1 MSIIGVGGVF
11 FSVVLGLSQPTT
23 SPIVEKK
30 WAQIWPCE
38 ADGRKVF
45 NRQPS
50 TGPGAY
56 AHFRWAGMGTW
67 KRYKV
72 RKGVPIII
80 RAHGDSC
87 PGCCLGCLAFRMSEF
102 VNGKKAE
109 RFVFRGPKWRGEKPP
124 GEPGYRLVYYV
135 PQSEK
140 FEIACIGTGFYVAVY
155 QLVEIKRKADPLTD
169 EDRTKIVELIK
180 KMDDDSWKVRRQAQ
194 SELEK
199 MGKKILPFLR
209 TVLEKDKEKYSFEV
223 CLRIEMLINTL
234 DPPKT
239 NIISDREMKKQ
250 SYDLAD
256 KLAVNIGDKK
266 LSCDS
271 EQAKSLALIG
281 PYAAEPLKKQCSS
294 KSEHVRAA
302 AVCALA
308 KLADAGSVEAIIF
321 ILKSASEKDVS
332 ERVRKQASESLKQLL
347 KNRRQKPTTAPA
359 SP

>member
-1 MSIIGVGGVF
+1 MGIISVGGVF

-23 SPIVEKK
+23 APTTEKQ
-30 WAQIWPCE
+30 WVQIWPSE
-38 ADGRKVF
+38 ADGRKVL

-56 AHFRWAGMGTW
+56 AHFRWAGCSTW

-80 RAHGDSC
+80 RANGDSC

-109 RFVFRGPKWRGEKPP
+109 RFVFRGPKWRGKKPS

-140 FEIACIGTGFYVAVY
+140 FEIACIGSGFYVTVY
-155 QLVEIKRKADPLTD
+155 QLVETKIKSSTLTD
-169 EDRTKIVELIK
+169 KDRAKAVELIK
-180 KMDDDSWKVRRQAQ
+180 KMDDDSWKVREQAQ
-194 SELEK
+194 RELEK
-199 MGKKILPFLR
+199 MGKKVVPFLR
-209 TVLEKDKEKYSFEV
+209 TVLEKDREKCSFEV
-223 CLRIEMLINTL
+223 RLRIEILIKTL

-250 SYDLAD
+250 SADLVGR
-256 KLAVNIGDKK
+256 LAGLIEAKSLG
-266 LSCDS
+266 CDS
-271 EQAKSLALIG
+271 EQAKSLASIG
-281 PYAAEPLKKQCSS
+281 PYAFEPLKKQCTS

-302 AVCALA
+302 AVCALGR
-308 KLADAGSVEAIIF
+308 LAGADSIETIIS
-321 ILKSASEKDVS
+321 ILKSASEKDAS
-332 ERVRKQASESLKQLL
+332 DRVRKQASESLKQLL
-347 KNRRQKPTTAPA
+347 KNRRQRPTTAPA